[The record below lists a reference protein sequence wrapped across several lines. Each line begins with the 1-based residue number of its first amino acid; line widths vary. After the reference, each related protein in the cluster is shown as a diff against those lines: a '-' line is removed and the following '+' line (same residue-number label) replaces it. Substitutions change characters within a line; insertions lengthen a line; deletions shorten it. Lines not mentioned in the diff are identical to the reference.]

1 MPGPTLGQA
10 MSKRAIWSIILILLA
25 VTVMLLNR
33 GVIGGLVGTFFL
45 LAMLLMWS
53 IPSNPSTSSHG
64 QNKGPGMKR
73 ISQAVLGIGLGL
85 CASITAVLVLPPQLF
100 PWVIMAV
107 GIGLIIW
114 IVMSSR
120 RG

>member
-1 MPGPTLGQA
+1 
-10 MSKRAIWSIILILLA
+10 MSKRVIWSIILIVLA
-25 VTVMLLNR
+25 VTVMLVNR
-33 GVIGGLVGTFFL
+33 SVIGGLVGTFFL

-53 IPSNPSTSSHG
+53 IPSNPSNNSR

-85 CASITAVLVLPPQLF
+85 FASITAVLVLPPQLF

-114 IVMSSR
+114 IFMSAR

>member
-1 MPGPTLGQA
+1 
-10 MSKRAIWSIILILLA
+10 MSKRVIWSIIFIMLA
-25 VTVMLLNR
+25 AAVMLLNR
-33 GVIGGLVGTFFL
+33 SMIGGLVGTFFL
-45 LAMLLMWS
+45 LATLLLWT
-53 IPSNPSTSSHG
+53 IPSNALSSG
-64 QNKGPGMKR
+64 KQRKGPGMKR
-73 ISQAVLGIGLGL
+73 ISQAILGIGLGL
-85 CASITAVLVLPPQLF
+85 FASITAVLVLPPQFF

>member
-1 MPGPTLGQA
+1 
-10 MSKRAIWSIILILLA
+10 MSKRVIWSIILIVLA
-25 VTVMLLNR
+25 VSVMLLNR
-33 GVIGGLVGTFFL
+33 SMFGGLVGTFFL

-53 IPSNPSTSSHG
+53 IPSNPANSSR

-85 CASITAVLVLPPQLF
+85 FASITAVLVLPPQFF

-114 IVMSSR
+114 IFMSSR